1 MFVRKYYLIVLL
13 LFVSFSPAI
22 SQSLRVSR
30 FTEEEGLPSPLVKS
44 IVRDKQ
50 GIVWAATD
58 DGLVRF
64 DGREFRLFQ
73 DELPGLYA
81 KSVFCLPSGEML
93 VTTDMGISLFGDEA
107 GKVNFETIGRGGLHQ
122 SDTLMWFPKMIFNDQ
137 AGNVWFS
144 DNSKV
149 YQYVDKR
156 FRSYNLGSEVL
167 TNNFNRSFSFS
178 VDGMGHFYAFAEPG
192 LVFRYEQKKDKLVP
206 VILPAE
212 ITGIHAV
219 FNVSKG
225 VILIATSGGLYELKI
240 GKDLTVISL
249 RLVSKKDISYIAR
262 NSKGRIYAGT
272 WAEGLFI
279 LTSGKNGAYQFD
291 AVSQYPEK
299 VVNHLYID
307 KEDNVW
313 ASTDVGILLLQETL
327 FGSPF
332 SHLTTSYI
340 QSISRSASGDIYF
353 TDGNQIFRSESGK
366 LGMTFKVFQSVTA
379 VLQVIPVTDGFWIA
393 DAEGRIMFC
402 NNKGVRI
409 KTFDFN
415 DRGRA
420 VFKLLIDHE
429 ENVWACQDANEDL
442 IRISYDFHVEFY
454 GIEKG
459 LVSRPISLG
468 MSAGGKI
475 YCGGM
480 TDSAYLFEY
489 NPLKNQFENL
499 SKRIDFERN
508 IDLNINDIVCASDG
522 SLWLGSSFGLISYR
536 DGVFNRADLGKLSG
550 NSVKAVAIDSLGYIW
565 FANNKGLYRYLNGDK
580 LLFDERN
587 GLPSKNIAYRG
598 LLIDAN
604 NRMWAG
610 TLAGMA
616 VSGELVKPRHTMM
629 PIVRRFIV
637 NNISQPFN
645 PAVSTVVNNKSFIS
659 INVASP
665 EYPSKQLSYEYFIE
679 GEDSTWKSVPND
691 GVLLVGDLS
700 PGEYKLK
707 VRAHQTGN
715 FTYSESLIWNLTITR
730 IWYEK
735 WWVIALLIIVPIL
748 VIRLLWQLN
757 SRRLRSDNEKLEKL
771 ISERTQEIVLQS
783 EHIEKQNAR
792 IIRKN
797 DALSLKNKELEL
809 AKNLAEEATKA
820 KSQFLSVMSHEIR
833 TPMNAVIGVAHLLMR
848 DNPRPDQ
855 LEDLK
860 ILKFSAEN
868 LLGLINDILD
878 LNKIEAGK
886 LVIESID
893 FNLKSLYNRKN
904 ELLPTLKRI
913 VH

>member
-1 MFVRKYYLIVLL
+1 MSVRKYYLIVLL

-156 FRSYNLGSEVL
+156 FRSYNLGSEVS

-178 VDGMGHFYAFAEPG
+178 GDGMGHFYAFAEPG

-225 VILIATSGGLYELKI
+225 IILIATSGGLYELKI

-340 QSISRSASGDIYF
+340 
-353 TDGNQIFRSESGK
+353 
-366 LGMTFKVFQSVTA
+366 
-379 VLQVIPVTDGFWIA
+379 
-393 DAEGRIMFC
+393 
-402 NNKGVRI
+402 
-409 KTFDFN
+409 
-415 DRGRA
+415 
-420 VFKLLIDHE
+420 
-429 ENVWACQDANEDL
+429 
-442 IRISYDFHVEFY
+442 
-454 GIEKG
+454 
-459 LVSRPISLG
+459 
-468 MSAGGKI
+468 
-475 YCGGM
+475 
-480 TDSAYLFEY
+480 
-489 NPLKNQFENL
+489 
-499 SKRIDFERN
+499 
-508 IDLNINDIVCASDG
+508 
-522 SLWLGSSFGLISYR
+522 
-536 DGVFNRADLGKLSG
+536 
-550 NSVKAVAIDSLGYIW
+550 
-565 FANNKGLYRYLNGDK
+565 
-580 LLFDERN
+580 
-587 GLPSKNIAYRG
+587 
-598 LLIDAN
+598 
-604 NRMWAG
+604 
-610 TLAGMA
+610 
-616 VSGELVKPRHTMM
+616 
-629 PIVRRFIV
+629 
-637 NNISQPFN
+637 
-645 PAVSTVVNNKSFIS
+645 
-659 INVASP
+659 
-665 EYPSKQLSYEYFIE
+665 
-679 GEDSTWKSVPND
+679 
-691 GVLLVGDLS
+691 
-700 PGEYKLK
+700 
-707 VRAHQTGN
+707 
-715 FTYSESLIWNLTITR
+715 
-730 IWYEK
+730 
-735 WWVIALLIIVPIL
+735 
-748 VIRLLWQLN
+748 
-757 SRRLRSDNEKLEKL
+757 
-771 ISERTQEIVLQS
+771 
-783 EHIEKQNAR
+783 
-792 IIRKN
+792 
-797 DALSLKNKELEL
+797 
-809 AKNLAEEATKA
+809 
-820 KSQFLSVMSHEIR
+820 
-833 TPMNAVIGVAHLLMR
+833 
-848 DNPRPDQ
+848 
-855 LEDLK
+855 
-860 ILKFSAEN
+860 
-868 LLGLINDILD
+868 
-878 LNKIEAGK
+878 
-886 LVIESID
+886 
-893 FNLKSLYNRKN
+893 
-904 ELLPTLKRI
+904 
-913 VH
+913 